1 MGGVLTDLFRSEPVG
16 WTVEIARK
24 VLENSQVGAR
34 GRFGVIATRE
44 FIERHFSK
52 LGHRDL
58 LVTQTYRHRIPNARP
73 CAREASA
80 VRLSSSGDIGNWAG
94 AVPFRA
100 SSFRYRHITSTTDY
114 SADRDGPC

>member
-1 MGGVLTDLFRSEPVG
+1 MGGVLTDLFRSEPIG

-80 VRLSSSGDIGNWAG
+80 VRLSSSGVSGE
-94 AVPFRA
+94 VPWPQSPRNPL
-100 SSFRYRHITSTTDY
+100 RR
-114 SADRDGPC
+114 

>member
-1 MGGVLTDLFRSEPVG
+1 MGAVLTDLFRSEPIG

-73 CAREASA
+73 CPREASA
-80 VRLSSSGDIGNWAG
+80 VRLSSSGVRVHYPNLWWGRMPLMDDNP
-94 AVPFRA
+94 V
-100 SSFRYRHITSTTDY
+100 
-114 SADRDGPC
+114 